1 MIVSKI
7 KLRLTIS
14 VGEKSRVPLGVDGL
28 MDAMRQMYKK
38 AQPRPTLLVI
48 LNGVQH
54 YLLSDSEKSS
64 KNCAAA
70 LHIEEDSS
78 LRSE

>member
-1 MIVSKI
+1 
-7 KLRLTIS
+7 
-14 VGEKSRVPLGVDGL
+14 

-38 AQPRPTLLVI
+38 AQPRPTFLVI
-48 LNGVQH
+48 LNGVQN

-64 KNCAAA
+64 KTCTAA
-70 LHIEEDSS
+70 LHIEKDSS

>member
-1 MIVSKI
+1 
-7 KLRLTIS
+7 
-14 VGEKSRVPLGVDGL
+14 VGEKSRVPFGVDGL

-48 LNGVQH
+48 LNGVKN
-54 YLLSDSEKSS
+54 LL
-64 KNCAAA
+64 NPA
-70 LHIEEDSS
+70 LSVLHLEEDSS